1 MTNLESLQKAID
13 IAGGQH
19 ALARLCK
26 TTQPRI
32 WNWMNRDKKVPA
44 EFVLPIEK
52 ATGVSRH
59 QLRPDIYPLEDHN
72 QVA

>member
-19 ALARLCK
+19 ALAKICQ
-26 TTQPRI
+26 TSQPRI

-44 EFVLPIEK
+44 EFVLTIEK

-59 QLRPDIYPLEDHN
+59 ELRSDLYPLENNN